1 MVLQDVKD
9 TLRDDTD
16 TDMQNSVA
24 IYAKF
29 LPALLL
35 GVSVATR
42 VENTGG
48 WRRNDSNSE
57 GKQNRSEEGHSCMVS
72 FV

>member
-1 MVLQDVKD
+1 LAPYHKVLQDVIKD

-16 TDMQNSVA
+16 TDMQNSAA

-48 WRRNDSNSE
+48 
-57 GKQNRSEEGHSCMVS
+57 
-72 FV
+72 